1 MLHGSLVAVRAGLRH
16 FKEVYMRKVA
26 SLAVLLL
33 AMVILLSGCA
43 TRDWVRDLLGKK
55 EVEIG
60 ERVDKVSGRVDEQGV
75 QVKTLEG
82 SLGDVRGRSDAALAK
97 ADGAFAKADG
107 AFAKADGVD
116 SRLSRLW
123 GNRHK
128 RKVAD
133 SMDVYFGFDQAELS
147 DGTQTALLGLVKELQ
162 SNPGTTVELGG
173 FTDPKGSRDYNYQLS
188 QRRVEAVRRFLI
200 EQGVEIT
207 RILSVGLGPLAD
219 RGVPDE
225 KKRRVTVRLMVDQ
238 D

>member
-1 MLHGSLVAVRAGLRH
+1 
-16 FKEVYMRKVA
+16 MRKVA
-26 SLAVLLL
+26 SLAVLPL
-33 AMVILLSGCA
+33 AMVILFSGCA

-75 QVKTLEG
+75 QVKTLDG
-82 SLGDVRGRSDAALAK
+82 SVGELRGSVGELRGSVGEARGRSDAAL
-97 ADGAFAKADG
+97 
-107 AFAKADGVD
+107 AKADGVD

-128 RKVAD
+128 RKIAD

-188 QRRVEAVRRFLI
+188 QRRVDAVRRFLI

>member
-1 MLHGSLVAVRAGLRH
+1 
-16 FKEVYMRKVA
+16 MRKVA
-26 SLAVLLL
+26 SLAVFLL
-33 AMVILLSGCA
+33 AMVILFSGCA

-97 ADGAFAKADG
+97 ADGALGRADG
-107 AFAKADGVD
+107 AFARADGVD

-188 QRRVEAVRRFLI
+188 QRRVDAVRRFLI

-207 RILSVGLGPLAD
+207 RILSVGLGPIAD

>member
-1 MLHGSLVAVRAGLRH
+1 MLQHFLLRFEPGFNNSMEVR
-16 FKEVYMRKVA
+16 MRKVA
-26 SLAVLLL
+26 SLAVLML
-33 AMVILLSGCA
+33 AMVILFSGCA
-43 TRDWVRDLLGKK
+43 SRDWVRDLLGKK

-75 QVKTLEG
+75 QVKTLESG
-82 SLGDVRGRSDAALAK
+82 LGDVRGRSDAALT
-97 ADGAFAKADG
+97 KADG

-128 RKVAD
+128 RKIAD

-188 QRRVEAVRRFLI
+188 QRRVDAVRRFLI

-207 RILSVGLGPLAD
+207 RILSVGLGPIAD
-219 RGVPDE
+219 RNVPDD

>member
-1 MLHGSLVAVRAGLRH
+1 
-16 FKEVYMRKVA
+16 MRKVA

-33 AMVILLSGCA
+33 AMVILFSGCA

-82 SLGDVRGRSDAALAK
+82 SLGDVRGRSDTALTK
-97 ADGAFAKADG
+97 ADGAFSRADG

-128 RKVAD
+128 RKIAD

-147 DGTQTALLGLVKELQ
+147 DGTQTALLGLIKELQ

-188 QRRVEAVRRFLI
+188 QRRVDAVRRFLI

-207 RILSVGLGPLAD
+207 RILSVGLGPIAD
-219 RGVPDE
+219 RNVSDE

>member
-1 MLHGSLVAVRAGLRH
+1 
-16 FKEVYMRKVA
+16 MRKVA
-26 SLAVLLL
+26 SLAVLML
-33 AMVILLSGCA
+33 AMVILFSGCA

-82 SLGDVRGRSDAALAK
+82 GLGDVRGRSDAALAK
-97 ADGAFAKADG
+97 ADGAFT
-107 AFAKADGVD
+107 KADGVD

-128 RKVAD
+128 RKIAD

-188 QRRVEAVRRFLI
+188 QRRVDAVRRFLI

-207 RILSVGLGPLAD
+207 RILSVGLGPIAD
-219 RGVPDE
+219 RNVPDD